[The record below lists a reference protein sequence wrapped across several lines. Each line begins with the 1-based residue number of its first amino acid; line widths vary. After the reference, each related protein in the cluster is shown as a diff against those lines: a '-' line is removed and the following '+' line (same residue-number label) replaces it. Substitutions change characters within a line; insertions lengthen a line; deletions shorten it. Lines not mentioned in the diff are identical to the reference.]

1 MARVKRIIME
11 KKSTWIEKE
20 IAELELMYEFL
31 QPSQRAEFRRRW
43 YRLSEA
49 GRRELV
55 DRLLKKGLLP
65 PQTELVLRI
74 FNGKIVSL
82 L

>member
-1 MARVKRIIME
+1 ME
-11 KKSTWIEKE
+11 KQPAWIKRE
-20 IAELELMYEFL
+20 IAELELMYEFI
-31 QPSQRAEFRRRW
+31 QPNQKTKFQKRW
-43 YRLSEA
+43 YRLPEA
-49 GRRELV
+49 GRLELV

-74 FNGKIVSL
+74 FNGRIVSL

>member
-1 MARVKRIIME
+1 ME
-11 KKSTWIEKE
+11 KKATWIEKE
-20 IAELELMYEFL
+20 ITELELMYEFI
-31 QPSQRAEFRRRW
+31 QPNQEVEFRRRW
-43 YRLSEA
+43 YRLSET

-65 PQTELVLRI
+65 PQTELVLKI

>member
-1 MARVKRIIME
+1 MARGKRVIME
-11 KKSTWIEKE
+11 KKATWIEKE
-20 IAELELMYEFL
+20 ITELELMYEFIKPN
-31 QPSQRAEFRRRW
+31 QEVEFRRRW
-43 YRLSEA
+43 CRLPET

-65 PQTELVLRI
+65 PQTELVLKI

>member
-1 MARVKRIIME
+1 METAWIKR
-11 KKSTWIEKE
+11 E
-20 IAELELMYEFL
+20 IAELELMYEFI
-31 QPSQRAEFRRRW
+31 QPNQKVEFRKRW
-43 YRLSEA
+43 YRLPAA
-49 GRRELV
+49 GRLELV

-74 FNGKIVSL
+74 FNGRIVSL